1 MYLNRKAVPS
11 VYVDKEDTVGVSE
24 VRASSKEMENL
35 KVEAVVEEKDED
47 MNNKESSL
55 NYEIADEPLQVDNIT
70 AEDIMYE
77 EVTSNAYLPDSPHSD
92 DDYEEAAT
100 VGEKNSGMYYNINV
114 RSHW

>member
-11 VYVDKEDTVGVSE
+11 VYVDNKDTVGVSE

-35 KVEAVVEEKDED
+35 KVEGVVEDKNED

-55 NYEIADEPLQVDNIT
+55 NYEIVDEPLHVDNIT
-70 AEDIMYE
+70 IMYE
-77 EVTSNAYLPDSPHSD
+77 KVPSNAYLPDSPHSD

-100 VGEKNSGMYYNINV
+100 VGEKSSGMYYNINV